1 MNTALLVIIAI
12 SSLGIIVMS
21 AILILFLMKG
31 KKDMFSK
38 EGLGLVSD
46 VGALKSLLA
55 TVENNQKMHS
65 QVIQEL
71 KDLMH
76 SDSRVSD
83 KIQLNL
89 ENTLRTIEGVK
100 QHYEASKKV
109 EEENFRSLKRLENI
123 IAGTKSKGIAG
134 ENILRE
140 ALSIFPPDM
149 LQTNFKVKGKEVE
162 FGLVLSN
169 KKVMPIDSKWPSTE
183 LLETLAKEEDE
194 QERERITNQVRKEV
208 IKRVSEVN
216 QYLDPNTTAPWAIAA
231 IPDSAYSLCKDAHL
245 AAYSK
250 NVILVSYSMLLPYLL
265 MFFSLHLQ
273 YASSIDVENLTH
285 YLIDIKRNLEQM
297 SEILENK
304 IEKAQTMLTNASSE
318 YRQIIGSIKGSISSM
333 ETQRPQTQ
341 QLNPAEVNSNISK

>member
-1 MNTALLVIIAI
+1 
-12 SSLGIIVMS
+12 MS
-21 AILILFLMKG
+21 AILILSLRG
-31 KKDMFSK
+31 KKDIFSK

-55 TVENNQKMHS
+55 TVENNQKMHQ

-71 KDLMH
+71 KELMR

-89 ENTLRTIEGVK
+89 ENTLRTIEGVR
-100 QHYEASKKV
+100 QHYEDSKRV

-123 IAGTKSKGIAG
+123 IAGTKLKGIAG

-149 LQTNFKVKGKEVE
+149 LQTNFRVKGKEVE
-162 FGLVLSN
+162 FGLVLSD

-183 LLETLAKEEDE
+183 LLETLVEEDNE
-194 QERERITNQVRKEV
+194 QERERLANQVKKEV
-208 IKRVSEVN
+208 IRRVSEVS
-216 QYLDPNTTAPWAIAA
+216 QYLDPDTTAPWAIAA

-273 YASSIDVENLTH
+273 YASSIDIENLTR

-297 SEILENK
+297 NEILENK
-304 IEKAQTMLTNASSE
+304 IEKAQAMLSNASSE
-318 YRQIIGSIKGSISSM
+318 YRQIIGSIKGSISSL
-333 ETQRPQTQ
+333 EIQRPQPQ
-341 QLNPAEVNSNISK
+341 EPIPR